1 MLTTI
6 DPKAAAL
13 AVGPNGLEETG
24 ILFRVT
30 SMLEEW
36 YNSHGQPAGGLKRFL
51 EGRLG
56 LSYEMIS
63 HLLIVEELKTL
74 EQVDMEYRINLAKE
88 WLVYGCFPPE
98 EIASRLQF
106 RDLKEME
113 SRFRLLTGL
122 EVRYFLL
129 LGEKRK
135 H

>member
-1 MLTTI
+1 MLTSI
-6 DPKAAAL
+6 DPKAATL
-13 AVGPNGLEETG
+13 VVGPNGLEDSG
-24 ILFRVT
+24 ILVRVT

-36 YNSHGQPAGGLKRFL
+36 YTGLGQPKDGMKIFL
-51 EGRLG
+51 EARLG
-56 LSYEMIS
+56 LTYAMIS

-88 WLVYGCFPPE
+88 WLVYGSFPPE
-98 EIASRLQF
+98 EIACRLQF

-113 SRFRLLTGL
+113 SHFRLLTGL